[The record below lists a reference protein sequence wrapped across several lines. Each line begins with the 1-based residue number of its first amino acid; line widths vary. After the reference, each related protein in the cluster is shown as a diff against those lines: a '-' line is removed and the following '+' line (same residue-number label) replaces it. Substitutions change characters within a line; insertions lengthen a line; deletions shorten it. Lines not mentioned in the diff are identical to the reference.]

1 MLCLSYVAVSLACD
15 GEAVLALMKG
25 SFSCSLVLCLSYL
38 LGCVACDGEAV
49 LALVR
54 GSFTCGLVLCLPHV
68 ARLCGL
74 RWGGGA
80 SFGARLLCM
89 WPCAVCCLCCL
100 GVS

>member
-1 MLCLSYVAVSLACD
+1 M
-15 GEAVLALMKG
+15 
-25 SFSCSLVLCLSYL
+25 L

-54 GSFTCGLVLCLPHV
+54 GSFACSLVLCLSYV

-80 SFGARLLCM
+80 SVGAR
-89 WPCAVCCLCCL
+89 
-100 GVS
+100 